1 MTVQILGM
9 GGIVTPEDAVEF
21 LLAGA
26 TAVQVGTASY
36 ADPRAVE
43 RLARG
48 LESWCRNHQVE
59 RVASLTRALETPRN
73 KTSSESHRG

>member
-1 MTVQILGM
+1 M
-9 GGIVTPEDAVEF
+9 PVEF

-43 RLARG
+43 RLAKE
-48 LESWCRNHQVE
+48 LESWCRGHGVE
-59 RVASLTRALETPRN
+59 RMAGLSRALEG
-73 KTSSESHRG
+73 RGIDLRARGRWEK

>member
-1 MTVQILGM
+1 MVWEAARAIKIPVIGM
-9 GGIVTPEDAVEF
+9 GGITTPEDAVEF

-26 TAVQVGTASY
+26 TAVEVGTASY

-48 LESWCRNHQVE
+48 LEHWCSSNNVE
-59 RVASLTRALETPRN
+59 RVTELTGSLRLN
-73 KTSSESHRG
+73 SSS

>member
-1 MTVQILGM
+1 M
-9 GGIVTPEDAVEF
+9 GGIVTAEDAVEF

-43 RLARG
+43 RLAKE
-48 LESWCRNHQVE
+48 LESWCRGHEVE
-59 RVASLTRALETPRN
+59 RVAGLSRALEPARD
-73 KTSSESHRG
+73 